1 VKSTSFIFA
10 VMGLVLVLPAG
21 AQSPGKVGVIN
32 IQTAIVSTKDGQK
45 AAADIQTRFNPKKA
59 ELDARQGEIRRLQD
73 ELNRGNNTLSEDAR
87 QKLMREIDQKT
98 KAVTRDTEDARADL
112 DQMDQKIM
120 GDLGGRI
127 QLVINKYAKD
137 NGYVL
142 ILDISSP
149 QTPVVFASST
159 IDVTK
164 DVIEMYDKNSP
175 ATTSA
180 PATAPTPPP
189 AAKPPAAP
197 KPAAPK

>member
-1 VKSTSFIFA
+1 MKSTSFIFA

>member
-1 VKSTSFIFA
+1 
-10 VMGLVLVLPAG
+10 MGLVLVLPAG

-142 ILDISSP
+142 ILDISS
-149 QTPVVFASST
+149 
-159 IDVTK
+159 
-164 DVIEMYDKNSP
+164 
-175 ATTSA
+175 
-180 PATAPTPPP
+180 
-189 AAKPPAAP
+189 
-197 KPAAPK
+197 

>member
-1 VKSTSFIFA
+1 
-10 VMGLVLVLPAG
+10 MGLVLVLPAG